1 MVAFNVQ
8 KGHDTTSSALSF
20 TLYLLA
26 NNPEQQ
32 KLAFDEQFSIFG
44 NDLERD
50 STYSDLQDMKYLER
64 VIKESLRLYPSVP
77 MFGRKLDD
85 DLQLSG
91 KNLRRYSK
99 FYCK

>member
-1 MVAFNVQ
+1 MFAFNIK

-32 KLAFDEQFSIFG
+32 KLAFDEQLSIFG
-44 NDLERD
+44 NDLEKD
-50 STYSDLQDMKYLER
+50 SSYSDLQDMKYLER
-64 VIKESLRLYPSVP
+64 VIKESLRLFPSVP
-77 MFGRKLDD
+77 MIGRRLED

-91 KNLRRYSK
+91 KTLRTY
-99 FYCK
+99 